1 MNIKPKKS
9 LGQNF
14 LIDTNILDK
23 IVESADLSK
32 EDIVLEIG
40 PGSGNLTEKI
50 LGKKPKKIYVVEKD
64 KSLTDLLKTKFGKKI
79 HIINEDIL
87 NCYDQFISD
96 FPIKVFGNL
105 PYNISTKILTSFIRI
120 KNLNKFYD
128 KFIFVFQKEVADRI
142 IADENSKNY
151 GRLSVISSWRMNISK
166 IIDISP
172 NSFSPIPKVW
182 SSLLLL
188 SPKKYYEKINN
199 HKNLEHI
206 TNIFFNQRRKMIKKP
221 MRFLFENFENVAN
234 ELNLDLNLRPQNLS
248 VKKYLEICK
257 NYEEFKLTNS

>member
-1 MNIKPKKS
+1 MNIRPKKS

-50 LGKKPKKIYVVEKD
+50 LSKKPKKIYVVEKD
-64 KSLTDLLKTKFGKKI
+64 KSLTDLLKAKFGKKI

-120 KNLNKFYD
+120 EDLNKFYD

-151 GRLSVISSWRMNISK
+151 GRLSVISSWRMK
-166 IIDISP
+166 YQHCSP
-172 NSFSPIPKVW
+172 LTSVSFI
-182 SSLLLL
+182 
-188 SPKKYYEKINN
+188 
-199 HKNLEHI
+199 
-206 TNIFFNQRRKMIKKP
+206 
-221 MRFLFENFENVAN
+221 
-234 ELNLDLNLRPQNLS
+234 
-248 VKKYLEICK
+248 
-257 NYEEFKLTNS
+257 